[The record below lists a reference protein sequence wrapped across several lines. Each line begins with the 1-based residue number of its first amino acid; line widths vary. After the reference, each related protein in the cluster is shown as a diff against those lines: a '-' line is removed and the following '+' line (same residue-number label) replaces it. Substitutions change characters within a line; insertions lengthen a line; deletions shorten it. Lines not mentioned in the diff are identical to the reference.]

1 MKPVKEMSVV
11 VTGGGSGIGEA
22 TARYL
27 ASQGAKVTICGRREE
42 RIKSVAKE
50 IGSNCA
56 WVTADVTKSSDRQ
69 KLIETA
75 LAHGGRIDALVS
87 NAGNMERK
95 PVEEWT
101 EERLLQVF
109 NDNVI
114 SGMMLT
120 QVALPYLVATEGAVI
135 FIGSVYTVRAY
146 PGAAPY
152 AATKGALE
160 ALVKVL
166 ATELGPRK
174 VRVNAVRPGAV
185 LTEINQ
191 RAGLFDDATAAKR
204 LESMANHHAVGRIGT
219 SLEIA
224 EGIEYLIRAEWVT
237 GTVLSVDGGMGLGVI
252 SS

>member
-1 MKPVKEMSVV
+1 MKPIKEMSVV
-11 VTGGGSGIGEA
+11 ITGGGSGIGEA

-27 ASQGAKVTICGRREE
+27 AAQGAKVTICGRRED
-42 RIKSVAKE
+42 RIKKVAKE
-50 IGSNCA
+50 IGGNCA
-56 WVTADVTKSSDRQ
+56 WVAADVTSSADRQ
-69 KLIETA
+69 KLIDTA
-75 LAHGGRIDALVS
+75 IAHAGRIDALIS

-120 QVALPYLVATEGAVI
+120 QVALPHLVATEGAII

-160 ALVKVL
+160 AFVKVL

-174 VRVNAVRPGAV
+174 IRVNAVRPGAV

-191 RAGLFDDATAAKR
+191 RAGLYDDEAAAKR
-204 LESMANHHAVGRIGT
+204 LESIANHHAVGRIGT

-252 SS
+252 SQ

>member
-1 MKPVKEMSVV
+1 MKPIKEMSVV
-11 VTGGGSGIGEA
+11 ITGGGSGIGEA

-27 ASQGAKVTICGRREE
+27 AAQGAKVTICGRRED
-42 RIKSVAKE
+42 RIKAVAKE

-56 WVTADVTKSSDRQ
+56 WVTADVTSSTDRQ
-69 KLIETA
+69 KLIDA
-75 LAHGGRIDALVS
+75 AISHGGRIDALIS

-120 QVALPYLVATEGAVI
+120 QVALPHLVATEGAI
-135 FIGSVYTVRAY
+135 FFIGSVYTVRAY

-174 VRVNAVRPGAV
+174 IRVNAVRPGAV

-191 RAGLFDDATAAKR
+191 RAGLYDDEAAAKR
-204 LESMANHHAVGRIGT
+204 LESIANHHAVGRIGT

-252 SS
+252 S

>member
-1 MKPVKEMSVV
+1 MKPIKEMSVV
-11 VTGGGSGIGEA
+11 ITGGGSGIGEA

-27 ASQGAKVTICGRREE
+27 AAQGAKVTICGRRED
-42 RIKSVAKE
+42 RIKTVSKE

-56 WVTADVTKSSDRQ
+56 WVTADVTSSADRQ
-69 KLIETA
+69 KLIDTA
-75 LAHGGRIDALVS
+75 IAHGGRIDALIS

-101 EERLLQVF
+101 EVRLLQVF

-120 QVALPYLVATEGAVI
+120 QVALPHLVATEGAII

-174 VRVNAVRPGAV
+174 IRVNAVRPGAV

-191 RAGLFDDATAAKR
+191 RAGLYDDEAAAKR
-204 LESMANHHAVGRIGT
+204 LESIANHHAVGRIGT

-252 SS
+252 S

>member
-1 MKPVKEMSVV
+1 MKPIKEMSVV
-11 VTGGGSGIGEA
+11 ITGGGSGIGEA

-27 ASQGAKVTICGRREE
+27 AAQGAKVTICGRRED
-42 RIKSVAKE
+42 RIKTVAKE

-56 WVTADVTKSSDRQ
+56 WVTADVTSSADRQ
-69 KLIETA
+69 KLIDA
-75 LAHGGRIDALVS
+75 AIAHGGRIDALIS

-120 QVALPYLVATEGAVI
+120 QVALPHLVATQGAII

-174 VRVNAVRPGAV
+174 IRVNAVRPGAV

-191 RAGLFDDATAAKR
+191 RAGLYDDEAAAKR
-204 LESMANHHAVGRIGT
+204 LESIANHHAVGRIGT

-252 SS
+252 S

>member
-1 MKPVKEMSVV
+1 MKPIKEMSVV
-11 VTGGGSGIGEA
+11 ITGGGSGIGEA

-27 ASQGAKVTICGRREE
+27 AAQGAKVTICGRRED
-42 RIKSVAKE
+42 RIKTVAKE

-56 WVTADVTKSSDRQ
+56 WVTADVTSSADRQ
-69 KLIETA
+69 KLIDA
-75 LAHGGRIDALVS
+75 AIAHGGRIDALIS

-109 NDNVI
+109 NNNVI

-120 QVALPYLVATEGAVI
+120 QVALPHLVATQGAII

-174 VRVNAVRPGAV
+174 IRVNAVRPGAV

-191 RAGLFDDATAAKR
+191 RAGLYDDEAAAKR
-204 LESMANHHAVGRIGT
+204 LESIANHHAVGRIGT

-252 SS
+252 S